1 MRISRFWGVTETL
14 CFTSLVLIAFGA
26 ELMTRLPTAR
36 AGVPKPIVIGAAAP
50 MIQTTIYSADWC
62 SPCRSYVAAVKKEM
76 PPDGWRIR
84 EQAALDVANAHVVI
98 SKTYTTADKIELLPT
113 TIIRRNGH
121 EVDRIVG
128 EITPTAVAEA
138 INKQLKLP

>member
-1 MRISRFWGVTETL
+1 MRISRFWSVTKTM
-14 CFTSLVLIAFGA
+14 FVTALVLIVCGA
-26 ELMTRLPTAR
+26 ELMTRLPLAR
-36 AGVPKPIVIGAAAP
+36 AGVPKPVVIGAAAP
-50 MIQTTIYSADWC
+50 MIHATIYSADWC

-84 EQAALDVANAHVVI
+84 EQAAKDVNEAHVVI

-113 TIIRRNGH
+113 TIIRRDGH
-121 EVDRIVG
+121 EVERIVG
-128 EITPTAVAEA
+128 EITPTALAEA

>member
-1 MRISRFWGVTETL
+1 MNDYAKASILAVL
-14 CFTSLVLIAFGA
+14 SLVALGVECALVRSG
-26 ELMTRLPTAR
+26 TRAT
-36 AGVPKPIVIGAAAP
+36 VPPPIVVLIGAAAP

-84 EQAALDVANAHVVI
+84 EQAALDVAKAHVVI
-98 SKTYTTADKIELLPT
+98 SKTYTEADKIDFLPT

-121 EVDRIVG
+121 EVERIVG
-128 EITPTAVAEA
+128 EITPTALAEA